1 MTVRWV
7 FSRGDQRTSIDVIR
21 FPQTCT
27 ICVHEP
33 NGGEQEITF
42 PTLIDAMLGQAALE
56 RELTRRGWE
65 LADFQRL
72 PT

>member
-21 FPQTCT
+21 LAQTCT
-27 ICVHEP
+27 LSVHGP
-33 NGGEQEITF
+33 NGSERRITL
-42 PTLIDAMLGQAALE
+42 PNVIDAMLGQAVLE
-56 RELTRRGWE
+56 RELTPSGWE

-72 PT
+72 RP